1 MLPGRMTDQTAP
13 LPDMTDLAAVRAALD
28 EVDDALHALVRR
40 RAAIVAALSASRAKS
55 GPPLRAGRE
64 AAILRRLLAQH
75 SGPLP
80 PAFLVRIWREIISS
94 SLAQQGGF
102 ALSVQGEAAEAA
114 ARLQFGPLTPLR
126 RHESAARA
134 LAEVTS
140 GEASAAILPAAGTEA
155 AEDGAWWTVLDPPR
169 LFVVARL
176 PILAE
181 PGVQQADVVT
191 TVAPDPSGADRSLV
205 RAEVPAGASR
215 AAIAAGFASAGLPA
229 AELHVRREAGRA
241 FALAEVP
248 GFLRPEEPRLA
259 RLPYPRA
266 VLLGAFAEPIDPPRC

>member
-1 MLPGRMTDQTAP
+1 MTDPDAP
-13 LPDMTDLAAVRAALD
+13 FPDPSDLAAVRAALD
-28 EVDDALHALVRR
+28 AVDDALHGLVKR
-40 RAAIVAALSASRAKS
+40 RAAIVAALAASRAKS

-64 AAILRRLLAQH
+64 AAILRRLLANH

-80 PAFLVRIWREIISS
+80 AAFLVRIWREILAS

-102 ALSVQGEAAEAA
+102 TLSVQGDAAEAA

-134 LAEVTS
+134 LADVTA
-140 GEASAAILPAAGTEA
+140 GEAAAAILPAAGSEA
-155 AEDGAWWTVLDPPR
+155 PDDGAWWTVLDPPR
-169 LFVVARL
+169 MFVVARL

-181 PGVQQADVVT
+181 PGAAPADVVT

-205 RAEVPAGASR
+205 RAEVPPGVSR
-215 AAIAAGFASAGLPA
+215 AAIAAGFTSAGLAA
-229 AELHVRREAGRA
+229 AEVHVRREADRA

-266 VLLGAFAEPIDPPRC
+266 VLLGAFAEPLEPPRP

>member
-1 MLPGRMTDQTAP
+1 MTDLDAP
-13 LPDMTDLAAVRAALD
+13 LPDLTDLAAVRAALD
-28 EVDDALHALVRR
+28 EVDDALHALMKR
-40 RAAIVAALSASRAKS
+40 RAAIVAALAASRAKS

-64 AAILRRLLAQH
+64 AAILRRLLANH

-80 PAFLVRIWREIISS
+80 AAFLVRIWREIISS

-102 ALSVQGEAAEAA
+102 TLSVQGAAAEAA

-126 RHESAARA
+126 RHETAAGA
-134 LAEVTS
+134 LADVTAA
-140 GEASAAILPAAGTEA
+140 EADAAILPAAGSEA
-155 AEDGAWWTVLDPPR
+155 PGGAAWWTLLDPPR

-181 PGVQQADVVT
+181 TAMPQADVVT
-191 TVAPDPSGADRSLV
+191 TVAPDPSGADRSLI
-205 RAEVPAGASR
+205 RAEVPPGLSR

-229 AELHVRREAGRA
+229 AELQVRREAGRA

-266 VLLGAFAEPIDPPRC
+266 VLLGAFAEPLEPPRC